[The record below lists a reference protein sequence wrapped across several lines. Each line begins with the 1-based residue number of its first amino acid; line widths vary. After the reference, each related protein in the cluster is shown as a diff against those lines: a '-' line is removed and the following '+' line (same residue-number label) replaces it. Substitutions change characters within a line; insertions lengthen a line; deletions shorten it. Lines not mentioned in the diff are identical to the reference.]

1 MNANLE
7 TAMIFF
13 DHGSSALARFLVDE
27 AGASTMEFLLV
38 GSLAVT
44 LLTLLVLA
52 FDKALAVK
60 AV

>member
-1 MNANLE
+1 MQFLE
-7 TAMIFF
+7 Q
-13 DHGSSALARFLVDE
+13 SASAIAGFLLDE
-27 AGASTMEFLLV
+27 AGASTMAFLLV

-60 AV
+60 AL